1 MDTDIK
7 TLKTSKKL
15 KEVRKSIPNT
25 NLTIQTLID
34 NLLTEGSYLLIII
47 LVAPFLFPVSIPGS
61 STPFGILIILL
72 SISTIFNKPLYLPSI
87 ITKYELTTE
96 MIDKFFDILYK
107 ALKYVE
113 LISKPRGKIVSNK
126 YILKINSVITII
138 LAFLLFLP
146 LPIPLTDFTPGVS
159 ILLLAVSSME
169 SDSYLMVLG
178 YIASIITV
186 LYFYSI
192 GYVGIEI
199 IMMVLRGIGIPI

>member
-1 MDTDIK
+1 MDNNVK

-15 KEVRKSIPNT
+15 KEVRKAIPDT
-25 NLTIQTLID
+25 SLTIQTLIN

-72 SISTIFNKPLYLPSI
+72 SISSIFNKPLYLPDI

-107 ALKYVE
+107 ALEYVE
-113 LISKPRGKIVSNK
+113 LISKPRGSLVSNR
-126 YILKINSVITII
+126 YILKFNSVITII

-169 SDSYLMVLG
+169 NDSYLMVLG
-178 YIASIITV
+178 YVASVLTV

-199 IMMVLRGIGIPI
+199 IMMVLRSIGIPV